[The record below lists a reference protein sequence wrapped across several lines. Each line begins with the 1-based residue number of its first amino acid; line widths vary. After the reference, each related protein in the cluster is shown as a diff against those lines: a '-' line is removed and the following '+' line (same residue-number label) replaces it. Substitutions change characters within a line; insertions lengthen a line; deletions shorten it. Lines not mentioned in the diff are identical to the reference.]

1 MNVLDKDI
9 VRSVDAIDLV
19 LGSVAKPIV
28 EKIVSP
34 IAGNGN
40 LISGAIKIVG
50 ALAVTKYAGN
60 NRLGK
65 AAAIGM
71 GLDGSED
78 LIVSVGKRANI
89 APADNV
95 SGGVF

>member
-1 MNVLDKDI
+1 MNMLDKDI

-28 EKIVSP
+28 EKIVAP
-34 IAGNGN
+34 VAGNGN
-40 LISGAIKIVG
+40 IVSGAIKIVG

-65 AAAIGM
+65 ATAIGM
-71 GLDGSED
+71 GLDGAED
-78 LIVSVGKRANI
+78 VIVSIGKRANI
-89 APADNV
+89 GPADNV

>member
-40 LISGAIKIVG
+40 LISGGIKILTAVG
-50 ALAVTKYAGN
+50 VTKYAGN

-65 AAAIGM
+65 AVAIGM

-78 LIVSVGKRANI
+78 VIVSVGKRANI
-89 APADNV
+89 GPADNV

>member
-19 LGSVAKPIV
+19 LGSMAKPIV

-40 LISGAIKIVG
+40 LVSGAVKIFG

-60 NRLGK
+60 NRMGK

-78 LIVSVGKRANI
+78 VIVSMGKKANI
-89 APADNV
+89 GPADST